1 MKFHISA
8 EDTVEELNI
17 SSMVDMTFLL
27 LMYFLVTASL
37 KIEESELRVQIPID
51 QQMEQQQRV
60 ETPEE
65 VVVDVFEN
73 GEIWWNGQPT
83 DTVESEGLPELKGT
97 LADLKAAYPEQA
109 VVVRGQRRTQHRRIV
124 AVLNACAYANIDQIS
139 FPADA
144 SVFEE

>member
-1 MKFHISA
+1 MKFHIASDDA
-8 EDTVEELNI
+8 VEELNI

-60 ETPEE
+60 DTPEE

-83 DTVESEGLPELKGT
+83 DSVASDDLPELKDT
-97 LADLKAAYPEQA
+97 LADLRAAYPEQA
-109 VVVRGQRRTQHRRIV
+109 VVVRGQRTTQHRRIV
-124 AVLNACAYANIDQIS
+124 SVLNACAYAGIDQIS

>member
-1 MKFHISA
+1 MKFNISSDDA
-8 EDTVEELNI
+8 VEELNI

-51 QQMEQQQRV
+51 QHMEQQQRV
-60 ETPEE
+60 DTPEE

-83 DTVESEGLPELKGT
+83 DTAGGDDLPELKAT

-109 VVVRGQRRTQHRRIV
+109 VVVRGQRQTKHRRIV
-124 AVLNACAYANIDQIS
+124 SVLNACAYANIDQIS

>member
-1 MKFHISA
+1 MKFNLPA
-8 EDTVEELNI
+8 DDTVEELNI

-60 ETPEE
+60 DTPEE

-83 DTVESEGLPELKGT
+83 DTVEDDGLPELKAT
-97 LADLKAAYPEQA
+97 LAELKAAYPEQA
-109 VVVRGQRRTQHRRIV
+109 VVVRGQRATKHRRVV
-124 AVLNACAYANIDQIS
+124 AVLNACAYAGIEQIS